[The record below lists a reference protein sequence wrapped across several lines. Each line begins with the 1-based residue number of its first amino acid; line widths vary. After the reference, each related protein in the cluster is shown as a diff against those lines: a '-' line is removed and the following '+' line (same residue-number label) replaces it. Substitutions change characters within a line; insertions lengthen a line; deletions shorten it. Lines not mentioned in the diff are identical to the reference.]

1 MKLVKQFIRQNLSL
15 VLGTLFLLLIQLTAT
30 LYIPYL
36 VAHIVDDGILANNLN
51 TIYSLGLE
59 MLFVAIIGVIAAVA
73 CSYYSSVIATRFG
86 TDLRLQVFKKVQVLS
101 VKDVEDYGTSSL
113 VSRITS
119 DVVDI
124 QQVVV
129 MLFQMILPGP
139 LIGIVCVIMSYMISP
154 TLGLVAL
161 MSILVFLGA
170 AIIVTKRAVPYMNAI
185 QYYLDRMILVLRE
198 FFIGVRIIRAFDNSE
213 YEQKRTDKTFEDHAE
228 NMIKINRLFAYLSPI
243 AYALLGVSMVAI
255 LWFGLIDVPSGTLQ
269 LGEVTAVIEYTTL
282 TILTLIMAAL
292 VIVMIPRALAALQR
306 VDTLIAIEPSV
317 QDITTAHKLSH
328 ASDDIVR
335 FEHVFFGYEGEDGDA
350 LVDVS
355 FYIPKGQTTA
365 IIGAT
370 GSGKSTIAKLIMR
383 FHDTTNGRV
392 MFQDTDIRD
401 LSQHDLRDSISYIPQ
416 KSFLFSGT
424 VQENIKFH
432 KPNGS
437 NEAMRQAARTAQAAP
452 FIESLD
458 ASYHS
463 EVVRGGMNF
472 SGGQK
477 QRISIARA
485 LYKDADLYVFDDSF
499 SALDYKT
506 DAILRQALKKDMPE
520 ATYLIIAQRVSTIM
534 NADQIIVMDQGHIVG
549 IGTHTSLM
557 QTSPVYRQFA
567 ESQHIFDEQ
576 EETDH
581 V

>member
-1 MKLVKQFIRQNLSL
+1 MKLVKKFLREHFAL
-15 VLGTLFLLLIQLTAT
+15 VSGTMILLLIQLTAT

-36 VAHIVDDGILANNLN
+36 VAHIVDDGILANDLN
-51 TIYSLGLE
+51 TIYSLGFE
-59 MLFVAIIGVIAAVA
+59 MLIVAIIGVIAAVA

-86 TDLRLQVFKKVQVLS
+86 TDLRLQVFHKVQVLS

-119 DVVDI
+119 DVVNI

-139 LIGIVCVIMSYMISP
+139 LIGIVCVIMSFMISP
-154 TLGLVAL
+154 TLGWVAL
-161 MSILVFLGA
+161 ISILVFLGA
-170 AIIVTKRAVPYMNAI
+170 AILVTKLAVPYMNAI
-185 QYYLDRMILVLRE
+185 QHYLDRMILVLRE
-198 FFIGVRIIRAFDNSE
+198 FFVGVRIIRAFDNSE
-213 YEQKRTDKTFEDHAE
+213 FERQRTDKTFEEHAE
-228 NMIKINRLFAYLSPI
+228 NMIKINRLFAFLSPI
-243 AYALLGVSMVAI
+243 AYALLGLSMVAI
-255 LWFGLIDVPSGTLQ
+255 LWFGLIEVPSGILQ

-292 VIVMIPRALAALQR
+292 VIVMIPRALAALSR
-306 VDTLIAIEPSV
+306 VDALLAIEPGVLDSQTV
-317 QDITTAHKLSH
+317 HPLTHGSN
-328 ASDDIVR
+328 DIVR
-335 FEHVFFGYEGEDGDA
+335 FEHVFFGYESEDGDA

-355 FYIPKGQTTA
+355 FFVPKGQTTA

-383 FHDTTNGRV
+383 FHDATNGRIL
-392 MFQDTDIRD
+392 FQDSDVQNI
-401 LSQHDLRDSISYIPQ
+401 SQHALRDAVSYIPQ

-437 NEAMRQAARTAQAAP
+437 NTAMRQAAQTAQAAS
-452 FIESLD
+452 FIESLEKQYD
-458 ASYHS
+458 A

-506 DAILRQALKKDMPE
+506 DAVLRKALKEDMPE

-534 NADQIIVMDQGHIVG
+534 NADQIIVMDKGHVVG
-549 IGTHTSLM
+549 IGTHASLM
-557 QTSPVYRQFA
+557 QTSDIYRQFA
-567 ESQHIFDEQ
+567 QSQHIFDDM
-576 EETDH
+576 EEPLN